1 MMLVLSEPTPYE
13 ELSEPCPPKTSADL
27 EWDRVLAAIASRCES
42 ASGKASALSLPF
54 WSTRARVREATAEA
68 RDACALRAGRD
79 AVPLAPLPPIDF
91 ALDRLRMGAVLA
103 PSELRAMAQL
113 LQWAR
118 SARKFLT
125 ARQDRVPALFAA
137 CATDPTLD
145 DVGREVSDSFDES
158 GLLAD
163 HASPRLKELRQ
174 EQRIARARMMSRLT
188 DLMQRYAELLQDQY
202 VTEREGRFVI
212 PVRADAHLR
221 FPGIVHGSSGSGG
234 TLFVE
239 PRAVVPMGNRLK
251 VLEGEVTREEEAIY
265 ARLSSRLCGHLP
277 SVLGAAQAM
286 ARLDVCAAIARLA
299 DEVDLRFATIVN
311 EPKLSLARARHLLL
325 CIEAHSAG
333 GKHGNVVPSDLAV
346 VSSRAV
352 VMSGPNAGGKTVAL
366 KTLGLCAL
374 LVRAGLPL
382 PCGDGSEAGIFQ
394 IVLSD
399 VGDDQSLHKNL
410 STFSAHVQN
419 VAAILSR
426 AHAGSLV
433 LLDEL
438 AGGTDPREG
447 EALAA
452 GVLDALVTQGAAV
465 ITTTHYEGL
474 KALALADPRF
484 ENACVGFDLGT
495 MSPTFKVTMGAAG
508 ASSALTVAR
517 RYGISD
523 EVVASAERFLAP
535 EVRSLDDELRRAHEQ
550 RVAAEL
556 AREAAERE
564 RARAQALSAE
574 LEGEIA
580 RTRARERKELSEEAS
595 RLSQA
600 ILRAKEELRNTQAK
614 LRARKPDEGQL
625 RDAQRSL
632 DRASSGVAIG
642 GELEPLLMTR
652 PLAERDR
659 VSDLRPGTRVH
670 VSRLRIDGEVIEVLD
685 SEHVRVA
692 AGPLKVVVTKDELRA
707 ASPEKKSATRRA
719 PLAAA
724 RTGGVR
730 EPAIQ
735 TSDNTCDLRGLRVE
749 EAISSATRFLDRSM
763 RTGRRVAF
771 LIHGHGTGA
780 LRDAVRKEV
789 EASGY
794 AEQVRPGEST
804 EGGDGVTV
812 VWLI

>member
-1 MMLVLSEPTPYE
+1 MMLTMSSEPALD
-13 ELSEPCPPKTSADL
+13 ELSEPCPEKTRVDL
-27 EWDRVLAAIASRCES
+27 EWDRVLAAIAGRCES
-42 ASGKASALSLPF
+42 AGGKAAAIALPF
-54 WSTRARVREATAEA
+54 CSTRARVKEAMAEAHDAFVLRMA
-68 RDACALRAGRD
+68 RDATP
-79 AVPLAPLPPIDF
+79 VTPLPPIDH
-91 ALDRLRMGAVLA
+91 ALDRLRVGAVLA

-118 SARKFLT
+118 AARKFLSVRKERT
-125 ARQDRVPALFAA
+125 PALFAA

-145 DVGREVSDSFDES
+145 DVGKEVHESFDES
-158 GLLAD
+158 GTLAD

-174 EQRIARARMMSRLT
+174 EQRTARARMMSRLT

-221 FPGIVHGSSGSGG
+221 FPGIVHGASGSGG

-251 VLEGEVTREEEAIY
+251 VLEGEVAREEEAIY
-265 ARLSSRLCGHLP
+265 AHLSARLCGHLP
-277 SVLGAAQAM
+277 SVVGAAEAM
-286 ARLDVCAAIARLA
+286 ARLDVCAAIAQLA
-299 DEVDLRFATIVN
+299 EQHGLTFATLIS
-311 EPKLSLARARHLLL
+311 EPKLRLRRARHLLL
-325 CIEAHSAG
+325 ALEG
-333 GKHGNVVPSDLAV
+333 QTVVPSDLEV
-346 VSSRAV
+346 VSSQAV

-382 PCGDGSEAGIFQ
+382 PCDEGSEVGVFH
-394 IVLSD
+394 IVLTD
-399 VGDDQSLHKNL
+399 VGDDQSLHKSL

-452 GVLDALVTQGAAV
+452 GVLDALAAQGAAV
-465 ITTTHYEGL
+465 VATTHYEGL

-484 ENACVGFDLGT
+484 ENACVGFDLAT
-495 MSPTFKVTMGAAG
+495 MLPTFKVTMGAAG

-517 RYGISD
+517 RYGIPD
-523 EVVASAERFLAP
+523 TVVARAERFLAP
-535 EVRSLDDELRRAHEQ
+535 EVRSLDEELRRAHEQ

-556 AREAAERE
+556 AREAADRE
-564 RARAQALSAE
+564 RARAEALSAE
-574 LEGEIA
+574 LEAELHA
-580 RTRARERKELSEEAS
+580 ANAREKKELSEEAA
-595 RLSQA
+595 RLSHA
-600 ILRAKEELRNTQAK
+600 ISRAKEELRSAQAK

-625 RDAQRSL
+625 RDAERL
-632 DRASSGVAIG
+632 LGRASSGIAIG
-642 GELEPLLMTR
+642 GELEPLLR
-652 PLAERDR
+652 PREPERELL
-659 VSDLRPGTRVH
+659 SDIRPGTRVH
-670 VSRLRIDGEVIEVLD
+670 VSRLRIDGEVIEIID
-685 SEHVRVA
+685 DDHVRVA
-692 AGPLKVVVTKDELRA
+692 AGPLKVVVTREELRA
-707 ASPEKKSATRRA
+707 ASEKRA
-719 PLAAA
+719 PRRSPHA
-724 RTGGVR
+724 RSEGGPGSR

-735 TSDNTCDLRGLRVE
+735 TTDNTCDLRGLRVE

-780 LRDAVRKEV
+780 LRDAVRREV

-794 AEQVRPGEST
+794 AQHLRPGEAT

-812 VWLI
+812 VWLA